1 MGDYLREK
9 LRVLARENGM
19 EAVVLS
25 KRTCTPSPGPEE
37 EGQTLL
43 PSGRV
48 AGEQCSWEG
57 PQVEETFREEAEDI
71 RELLKE
77 DCESRGYNAPW
88 RGLVV

>member
-1 MGDYLREK
+1 
-9 LRVLARENGM
+9 M
-19 EAVVLS
+19 EAVEGS
-25 KRTCTPSPGPEE
+25 RRTGTPSLGPEE
-37 EGQTLL
+37 EGETLL

-71 RELLKE
+71 RELLK
-77 DCESRGYNAPW
+77 DCESRGHSAPC